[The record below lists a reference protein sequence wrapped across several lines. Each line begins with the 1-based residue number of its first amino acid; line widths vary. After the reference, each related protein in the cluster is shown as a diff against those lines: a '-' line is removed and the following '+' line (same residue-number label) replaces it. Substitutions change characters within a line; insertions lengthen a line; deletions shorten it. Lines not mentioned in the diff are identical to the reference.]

1 MTLIFRGLT
10 LQRSRKNLNLA
21 LLTLV
26 TLAPFVRSDL
36 ASVADFT
43 LAVECYLYAILLVRC
58 SCMS

>member
-36 ASVADFT
+36 ASVADLT